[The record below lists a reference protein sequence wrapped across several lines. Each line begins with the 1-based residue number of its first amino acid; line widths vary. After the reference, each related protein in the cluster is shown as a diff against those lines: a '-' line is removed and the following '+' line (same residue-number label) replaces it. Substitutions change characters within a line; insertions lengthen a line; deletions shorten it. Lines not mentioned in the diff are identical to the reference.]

1 MSVPGLDAQTPGF
14 SITTTA
20 GDGEW
25 RVAVAG
31 ELDLLTS
38 PRLQEALASVVND
51 ERPGSLVADLSGV
64 TFFDSSALNTLLQVQ
79 RHAQERK
86 VPMSVVASSAVERV
100 ITLAGVDEHLT
111 WSAAQA

>member
-38 PRLQEALASVVND
+38 PRLREALTTVVDD
-51 ERPGSLVADLSGV
+51 EQPGALVADLSGV

-79 RHAQERK
+79 RHAQERE
-86 VPMSVVASSAVERV
+86 VAMSVVASAAVERV

-111 WSAAQA
+111 WSAAEA

>member
-38 PRLQEALASVVND
+38 PRLREALTTVVD
-51 ERPGSLVADLSGV
+51 DGQPGALVADLSGV

-79 RHAQERK
+79 RHAQERE
-86 VPMSVVASSAVERV
+86 VAMSVVASAAVERV

-111 WSAAQA
+111 WSAAEA

>member
-14 SITTTA
+14 NITSTA

-38 PRLQEALASVVND
+38 PRLQEALTSVVD
-51 ERPGSLVADLSGV
+51 ENQPGRLVTDLSGV
-64 TFFDSSALNTLLQVQ
+64 TFFDSSALNTLLQMQ

-86 VPMSVVASSAVERV
+86 VTMSVVASSAVERV

-111 WSAAQA
+111 WSSVQE